1 MPDCEMCGKK
11 TQNLIRV
18 RIEGAVMSVCDSCQ
32 HFGTPLETKK
42 PAIIRQPQEVKPFVP
57 TKREVQQ
64 IVKHTPT
71 RPRKKEADI
80 ENLYVVEEFPR
91 LIKEAREKMSW
102 TQEDLAK
109 RLMERKN
116 VLSNIERGA
125 LVPDIKF
132 ARKLEKIL
140 GISLVEDSS

>member
-1 MPDCEMCGKK
+1 MCGKRVP
-11 TQNLIRV
+11 NLTRV
-18 RIEGAVMSVCDSCQ
+18 RIEGAIMSVCDACQ
-32 HFGTPLETKK
+32 HFGTVLETRK
-42 PAIIRQPQEVKPFVP
+42 PAAFRQPQEAKPFVP
-57 TKREVQQ
+57 TKREIQQ
-64 IVKHTPT
+64 VVKHTPA
-71 RPRKKEADI
+71 RPRPKEADI
-80 ENLYVVEEFPR
+80 ENLYVVEEFSR

-132 ARKLEKIL
+132 AKKLERVL
-140 GISLVEDSS
+140 GIKLLEDTS

>member
-1 MPDCEMCGKK
+1 M
-11 TQNLIRV
+11 
-18 RIEGAVMSVCDSCQ
+18 
-32 HFGTPLETKK
+32 
-42 PAIIRQPQEVKPFVP
+42 
-57 TKREVQQ
+57 
-64 IVKHTPT
+64 VKHTPA
-71 RPRKKEADI
+71 RPRQKEADI

-109 RLMERKN
+109 KLMERKN

-132 ARKLEKIL
+132 AKKLERVL
-140 GISLVEDSS
+140 GIKLLEDTS